1 MAIREHTAAHDSIQE
16 LPLISESASVTLVER
31 LDTDRRE
38 KARET
43 IHRWVREHQLPPE
56 FYDLAETPGDWSS
69 LQAEL
74 ADRGNVELARRIATL
89 TTRYHR
95 PKPML
100 VRVRV
105 EPDEPVSFL
114 PGQYIG
120 FRYNKTS
127 RAYSISSSPDRSYL
141 ELCVRRVPGGRLS
154 PDLCDNIKPGDSVTI
169 RGPYGD
175 LVLQDSSTRDIVF
188 LATGTGV
195 APFKSMLDY
204 LFENNLDDF
213 EGHQRDVWLFLGAA
227 WQDDL
232 PYHTQFTELA
242 SEHDNFHYVPTLSRE
257 PILTDWEQET
267 DYVQHAFM
275 KHIDQSRVHVP
286 LDHELKRWITR
297 TPRSGVSKLI
307 DPSNV
312 DVYAC
317 GINAMVYSLVHAARS
332 IGVPTENI
340 ESEGYG

>member
-1 MAIREHTAAHDSIQE
+1 MAIREHTSAHESIQE
-16 LPLISESASVTLVER
+16 LPLISDSATVTLVER

-43 IHRWVREHQLPPE
+43 IHRWMREHQLPPKFHE
-56 FYDLAETPGDWSS
+56 LAQTPGDWTS
-69 LQAEL
+69 LQDEL
-74 ADRGNVELARRIATL
+74 ISRGHPELTRRIATL
-89 TTRYHR
+89 TSRYNR

-100 VRVRV
+100 VRIRV
-105 EPDEPVSFL
+105 DPDEPVTFL

-127 RAYSISSSPDRSYL
+127 RAYSISSSPDRSYI

-154 PDLCDNIKPGDSVTI
+154 PAICDNIQPGDSVTV

-175 LVLQDSSTRDIVF
+175 LLFQDPSPRDIVF

-195 APFKSMLDY
+195 APFKGMIDY
-204 LFENNLDDF
+204 LFENNLDLY

-227 WQDDL
+227 WEDDL
-232 PYHTQFTELA
+232 PYHNQFIDLDT
-242 SEHDNFHYVPTLSRE
+242 EHDNFHYVPTLSRE
-257 PILTDWEQET
+257 PILTEWEQET
-267 DYVQHAFM
+267 DYVQHAFL
-275 KHIDQSRVHVP
+275 KHIDQSSVVVP
-286 LDHELKRWITR
+286 LDHGLKRWIIR

-307 DPSNV
+307 DPSNI

-317 GINAMVYSLVHAARS
+317 GINAMVYSLVHAARN
-332 IGVPTENI
+332 IGVPLENI